1 MIRRILSLLAIAT
14 AILSLTGCYS
24 RVETGEVALRRNFN
38 GTIDTT
44 VLQPGWHQTIV
55 GDIIIFATKEILL
68 SEDKLTP
75 QSADKSTLHEFD
87 FNFTYTIDPNAV
99 PEFYTKYSTTAHLMN
114 PNKSEI
120 FPMGQFVVGVVRA
133 SAYEAVSEF
142 NVLELNNK
150 RKEIEQRIA
159 KVANEKFTNEKLGGK
174 VTVTTVNVKTI
185 QPSQQVVDSA
195 NRAVQAQND
204 LLTKKTEVQI
214 AAQEAER
221 IKALSAQ
228 SGDTY
233 IRLLEAQ
240 AKKQTADALMVAA
253 QNKSAM
259 WVVPSQFTAL
269 GNVPGK

>member
-1 MIRRILSLLAIAT
+1 MKRILSLLALAMCMLT
-14 AILSLTGCYS
+14 LSGCYS
-24 RVETGEVALRRNFN
+24 RVETGEVGLRRNFN
-38 GTIDTT
+38 GTIDVG
-44 VLQPGWHQTIV
+44 VLQPGWHQTFV

-75 QSADKSTLHEFD
+75 QSADKSTLQEFD

-99 PEFYTKYSTTAHLMN
+99 SDFYIKYSTTAHLMN

-142 NVLELNNK
+142 NVLDLNNK

-159 KVANEKFTNEKLGGK
+159 AVANAKFANEKLAGK
-174 VTVTTVNVKTI
+174 IAVTTVNVKTI

-214 AAQEAER
+214 AGQEAER

-228 SGDTY
+228 TGDSYT
-233 IRLLEAQ
+233 RLLDAQ
-240 AKKQTADALMVAA
+240 ARKVTADALMVAA

-259 WVVPSQFTAL
+259 WVVPSQFTGL
-269 GNVPGK
+269 GNVPSK